1 MLSAGSGGTIFISCN
16 YIVGMGNSN
25 VSAAGGNSTNNNGS
39 GAGGM
44 VKISYK
50 NQSIG
55 SINGVLW
62 VNINQGIQSNTD

>member
-55 SINGVLW
+55 SVNGVLW
-62 VNINQGIQSNTD
+62 VNINQGAQSNTD